1 MPKCIHLAV
10 AALLALGTATGAQA
24 QITGFFGDQ
33 GPFLDRADLAL
44 ADQAAAR
51 LLRPQPA
58 PVGTTETW
66 AEPSSGDSGTLTTER
81 AYRSKGRDCR
91 TVGWHDVFRSG
102 AERNFH
108 LDTCLV
114 AGRWR
119 LV

>member
-33 GPFLDRADLAL
+33 GPFLDRADLVL
-44 ADQAAAR
+44 ADQAATR

-58 PVGTTETW
+58 AIGTTETW
-66 AEPSSGDSGTLTTER
+66 AEPASGDSGTLTMER

-91 TVGWHDVFRSG
+91 TVGWHDMFKSG
-102 AERNFH
+102 AERTFH
-108 LDTCLV
+108 LNTCFV
-114 AGRWR
+114 AGRWW
-119 LV
+119 LM